1 MDTETRVQVLRDQQS
16 RNLRNARKRDE
27 GTPSAILQGLLLRSV
42 KSSGNKG
49 WVRPV
54 PASAVTPAA
63 QVVVTFI
70 GLKAFVVGYA
80 SPL

>member
-1 MDTETRVQVLRDQQS
+1 MQQA

-27 GTPSAILQGLLLRSV
+27 GTPSEYRLGILFPSV

-63 QVVVTFI
+63 RVVVVFT
-70 GLKAFVVGYA
+70 GLKAFVVCLV
-80 SPL
+80 SLL